1 MKKLNIVFMGTPDFG
16 VKVLEGLIEKHNVIA
31 VVSQP
36 DKKVGRKHV
45 LRHTPIKTVALDH
58 NIKVLQPSNIKDD
71 YEKIKDL
78 NPDMIVTCAYGQ
90 FVPDNILNIPK
101 YGSINVHASLL
112 PKYRGGAPIH
122 RAIINGD
129 SKTGVTI
136 MYMAKKMDAGDIISQ
151 REVIIKEDDNL
162 ESLHDKLSVV
172 GRDLLLD
179 TIEDIIACKSSRVKQ
194 DENLVSY
201 AYNITREDERL
212 DFNKTTIEIYNHI
225 RGLSPLPG
233 AFTTLDGKLVKVYSS
248 YMSDRVFTTKE
259 NGEIVAIYKD
269 GIGVSTKDGEI
280 IITQIKIEG
289 KNKVKVADYLNG
301 IDKDSLIGKVFK

>member
-36 DKKVGRKHV
+36 DKEVGRKHI

-58 NIKVLQPSNIKDD
+58 NIKVLQPSKIKDEYD
-71 YEKIKDL
+71 KIIDL

-90 FVPDNILNIPK
+90 IIPTELLDYPK
-101 YGSINVHASLL
+101 YGAINVHASLL

-129 SKTGVTI
+129 SKSGVTI
-136 MYMAKKMDAGDIISQ
+136 MYMADKMDAGDIISQ
-151 REVIIKEDDNL
+151 REVIIEEDDNL
-162 ESLHDKLSVV
+162 EDLHDKLSVV

-179 TIEDIIACKSSRVKQ
+179 TIEDIINGKVRRIKQ
-194 DENLVSY
+194 DESLVSY
-201 AYNITREDERL
+201 AYNITREDEKL
-212 DFNKTTIEIYNHI
+212 DFNKTTREIYNHI
-225 RGLSPLPG
+225 RGLSPIPG
-233 AFTTLDGKLVKVYSS
+233 SFTTLDGKVVKVYSS
-248 YMSDRVFTTKE
+248 YMSDRVFTTRE
-259 NGEIVAIYKD
+259 NGEISAVYKD

-280 IITQIKIEG
+280 IITKIKIEG

>member
-101 YGSINVHASLL
+101 NVLMFMPHFF
-112 PKYRGGAPIH
+112 RNI
-122 RAIINGD
+122 
-129 SKTGVTI
+129 VE
-136 MYMAKKMDAGDIISQ
+136 
-151 REVIIKEDDNL
+151 EV
-162 ESLHDKLSVV
+162 
-172 GRDLLLD
+172 
-179 TIEDIIACKSSRVKQ
+179 Q
-194 DENLVSY
+194 
-201 AYNITREDERL
+201 
-212 DFNKTTIEIYNHI
+212 F
-225 RGLSPLPG
+225 
-233 AFTTLDGKLVKVYSS
+233 
-248 YMSDRVFTTKE
+248 
-259 NGEIVAIYKD
+259 
-269 GIGVSTKDGEI
+269 IG
-280 IITQIKIEG
+280 Q
-289 KNKVKVADYLNG
+289 
-301 IDKDSLIGKVFK
+301 